1 LLTRHFTYFIYFIYW
16 SQHEQYI
23 DNTFHHTGRRPS
35 ADIPDLHPERR
46 RQAGGAGL
54 PLATLG
60 YAAAVI
66 VELGGGLLLLAGYQT
81 RIVASVLAVFSII
94 TALVFHHAFGDQNQM
109 IHFMKNLA
117 MAGGLLQ
124 VASFGAGAFSLDGRS
139 GKLSRQAA

>member
-1 LLTRHFTYFIYFIYW
+1 MNNALKTPSFTPAVGRLLMSLIFILSGIGKLAAPAATIG
-16 SQHEQYI
+16 YI
-23 DNTFHHTGRRPS
+23 AST
-35 ADIPDLHPERR
+35 
-46 RQAGGAGL
+46 GL

-81 RIVASVLAVFSII
+81 RIVATVLALF
-94 TALVFHHAFGDQNQM
+94 ALVTAVIFHHALGDQNQM

-124 VASFGAGAFSLDGRS
+124 VATFGAGAFSLDGRS
-139 GKLSRQAA
+139 LKLGRQAA

>member
-1 LLTRHFTYFIYFIYW
+1 MNNALKTPSFTPALGRLLMSLIFILSGVGKLAAPAATIG
-16 SQHEQYI
+16 YI
-23 DNTFHHTGRRPS
+23 AST
-35 ADIPDLHPERR
+35 
-46 RQAGGAGL
+46 GL

-81 RIVASVLAVFSII
+81 RIVAVVLALFSIV
-94 TALVFHHAFGDQNQM
+94 TGLVFHHTFGDQNQM

-139 GKLSRQAA
+139 LKLGRQAA

>member
-1 LLTRHFTYFIYFIYW
+1 MSNALKTPSFTPAVGRLLMSLIFILSGVGKLAAPAATIG
-16 SQHEQYI
+16 YI
-23 DNTFHHTGRRPS
+23 AST
-35 ADIPDLHPERR
+35 
-46 RQAGGAGL
+46 GL

-81 RIVASVLAVFSII
+81 RLVAVVLALFSLV
-94 TALVFHHAFGDQNQM
+94 TALVFHHALGDQNQM

-124 VASFGAGAFSLDGRS
+124 VATFGAGAFSLDGRS
-139 GKLSRQAA
+139 RKFSHQAA